1 VIRRALGLAVC
12 ATLGATAVGAQ
23 EGTQCSFQSNHP
35 VVVVTQPSGQ
45 RNTFTGG
52 GVVVRCPARGITL
65 RADSLEFY
73 GDERRIFLVGNV
85 DYDEPRLKL
94 TSDQLTYY
102 VTDERV
108 VAIGRVNTTLP
119 SGSKLVGPQ
128 AEYRRAA
135 PRIRTVSEMTAVGRP
150 SVTLVEGPRSR
161 SDSTAARPDTGAARR
176 APAPVR
182 RDTTNPPTVV
192 TANTLFVRADSL
204 IYGSGQVEIRR
215 PDLTAYSDSVFLDS
229 GREFMRLLRNPRIEG
244 RRDRPYRLAGQV
256 IDLYSRNRQL
266 ERVVAKGGASA
277 VSDDMTLTADTIQLR
292 VASDLLQNAVAWG
305 PGGARAVSPTQTIR
319 ADSIT
324 AAMPGQRVRT
334 VTASRRAYAEA
345 KPDSTRL
352 ETTEMDWLR
361 GQTIVAR
368 FDTTAAARTDTTRQP
383 QIKQLVASGDASSF
397 YHLPPTD
404 STTRLPA
411 INYVTGDVITIAFD
425 SQRVARVTVA
435 GQRSGVYLEPGDS
448 TAADAPDSP
457 RSRPAPGAV
466 PPRQQPPT
474 PPMPASRRPASAGGR
489 QPAGSPQRAP

>member
-1 VIRRALGLAVC
+1 MIRRALGLAVC
-12 ATLGATAVGAQ
+12 ATLGGTAVEAQ
-23 EGTQCSFQSNHP
+23 EGTQCSFQGNHP

-52 GVVVRCPARGITL
+52 GVVVRCPARGMTL

-85 DYDEPRLKL
+85 NYDEPRLKL

-102 VTDERV
+102 VPDERV
-108 VAIGRVNTTLP
+108 VAIGRVNATLP

-150 SVTLVEGPRSR
+150 SVTLVEGPRR
-161 SDSTAARPDTGAARR
+161 DSAT
-176 APAPVR
+176 VR
-182 RDTTNPPTVV
+182 RDTTSPPTVV
-192 TANTLFVRADSL
+192 TANTLFVRGDSL
-204 IYGSGQVEIRR
+204 IYGSGQVDIRR
-215 PDLTAYSDSVFLDS
+215 PDLTAHSDSVFLDS

-266 ERVVAKGGASA
+266 ERVIAKGRASA
-277 VSDDMTLTADTIQLR
+277 VSEDMTLTSDTIQLR
-292 VASDLLQNAVAWG
+292 VASDLLQNAIAWG

-345 KPDSTRL
+345 RPDSMRV

-361 GQTIVAR
+361 GDTIVAR
-368 FDTTAAARTDTTRQP
+368 FDTTAAAPTDTARQP
-383 QIKQLVASGDASSF
+383 QIKQLVAWGDASSF
-397 YHLPPTD
+397 YHLPPSD
-404 STTRLPA
+404 SATRVPA
-411 INYVTGDVITIAFD
+411 INYVTGDMITIAFD

-435 GQRSGVYLEPGDS
+435 GQRSGVYLEPTDS
-448 TAADAPDSP
+448 TAAAAPDSL
-457 RSRPAPGAV
+457 RSRPAPAAA
-466 PPRQQPPT
+466 PPGQRPGRPS
-474 PPMPASRRPASAGGR
+474 SRRPASASGPR
-489 QPAGSPQRAP
+489 PAGTPRRTP